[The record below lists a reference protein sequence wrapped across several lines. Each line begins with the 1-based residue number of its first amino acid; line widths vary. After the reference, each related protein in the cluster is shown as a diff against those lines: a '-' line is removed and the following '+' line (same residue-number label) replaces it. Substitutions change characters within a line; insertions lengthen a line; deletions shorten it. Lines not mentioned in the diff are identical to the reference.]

1 MRLPAAQLFR
11 LGLASLC
18 AALLVGLVIV
28 LLSQPLASQAQS
40 GSHPAAVAGTN
51 QAQGNF
57 FSTRTPTPTRTH
69 TPTPTAT
76 ATPRPTATATPQ
88 PTATATP
95 KPTATT
101 TPKPTA
107 TRTPT
112 PTATATPGPVPP
124 VTQVPG
130 AAAATSQPAPTTTS
144 TPHAAPGKGDTSA
157 AARSNTINAPPW
169 LVEGLVALFVV
180 LLGFCLVIFPLAVR
194 SARAERQNQP
204 IYKPAARRSAD
215 EQVSR
220 LSQVPPA
227 RPEPLSREQMLALRA
242 SQQQGDDISQQST
255 ASLAAMRLV
264 NGVPFSPP
272 GAGAPQVPPPRG
284 PGGRQGI
291 GGSREG

>member
-28 LLSQPLASQAQS
+28 LLSEPLASLAQS
-40 GSHPAAVAGTN
+40 GSRPTAVTGTN
-51 QAQGNF
+51 QAQGNL
-57 FSTRTPTPTRTH
+57 FSTRTPTPTRTR
-69 TPTPTAT
+69 TPTPTATATPKPTATATPLPTAT
-76 ATPRPTATATPQ
+76 ATPRPTATRTPR

-95 KPTATT
+95 S
-101 TPKPTA
+101 
-107 TRTPT
+107 
-112 PTATATPGPVPP
+112 PVPP
-124 VTQVPG
+124 ATQVPG

-204 IYKPAARRSAD
+204 IYKPAARRSTD

-227 RPEPLSREQMLALRA
+227 RPAPLSREQMLALRA
-242 SQQQGDDISQQST
+242 SRQQGDDISQQST
-255 ASLAAMRLV
+255 ASLSAVRLV

-284 PGGRQGI
+284 PGGGQGM
-291 GGSREG
+291 GGNREG